1 MDWALTGGS
10 WLAIVSLNGAVAAAL
25 GRSRLNWFI
34 ISIFLGPIASFLLM
48 CFGRSEAHELAH
60 DRAVAALEQSRIVA
74 ER

>member
-10 WLAIVSLNGAVAAAL
+10 WLAIVSLNAAVAGAL

-34 ISIFLGPIASFLLM
+34 ISIFLGPIASFLLA

-60 DRAVAALEQSRIVA
+60 EQAVAAFERSRSTTSP
-74 ER
+74 

>member
-10 WLAIVSLNGAVAAAL
+10 WLAIVSLNGAVAGAL

-60 DRAVAALEQSRIVA
+60 ERATAALGEARHTTA
-74 ER
+74 R